1 MKERENFKVVENMQ
15 VENIYEVFKT
25 NSNRCYV
32 LKTIWKP
39 HSSTEEITEE
49 QFKEYYN
56 FKINRE

>member
-1 MKERENFKVVENMQ
+1 MQ
-15 VENIYEVFKT
+15 IENIYEVFKT

-32 LKTIWKP
+32 LKTVWKP

-49 QFKEYYN
+49 KFKEYYN